1 MEAFDR
7 NVCRTFHLDANRIN
21 SRESLPNMNQLEK
34 WHENGVIQIQMS
46 EIAQNEAA
54 RGDQNRASK
63 ARNYIYTITMG
74 NTPGETQMMQKIENI
89 LFLENAATT
98 SERNDVEIV
107 FNAYKYGSILVTN
120 DGASKS
126 QPNGILGKREELAKL
141 GIEVMTDTQAVAVVR
156 KLIAER
162 DRRVIQR
169 ARRAGAPIPS
179 WVGQD

>member
-1 MEAFDR
+1 
-7 NVCRTFHLDANRIN
+7 
-21 SRESLPNMNQLEK
+21 
-34 WHENGVIQIQMS
+34 
-46 EIAQNEAA
+46 
-54 RGDQNRASK
+54 
-63 ARNYIYTITMG
+63 MG

-169 ARRAGAPIPS
+169 ARRAGAPIPT